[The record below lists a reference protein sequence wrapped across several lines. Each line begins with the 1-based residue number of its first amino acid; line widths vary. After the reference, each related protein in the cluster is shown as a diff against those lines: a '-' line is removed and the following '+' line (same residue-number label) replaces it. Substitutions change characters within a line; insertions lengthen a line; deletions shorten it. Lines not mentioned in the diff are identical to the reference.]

1 VVKYLVVKYLVVKY
15 LVVKYLVVSTS
26 LGGVFIP
33 ATMGASDL
41 VISFPGSSTS
51 FTVGET
57 I

>member
-1 VVKYLVVKYLVVKY
+1 VVKYLVVKY